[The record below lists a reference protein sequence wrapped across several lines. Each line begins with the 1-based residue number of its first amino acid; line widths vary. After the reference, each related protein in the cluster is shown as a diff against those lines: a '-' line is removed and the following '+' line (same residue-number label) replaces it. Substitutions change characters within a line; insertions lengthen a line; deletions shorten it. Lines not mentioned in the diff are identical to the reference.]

1 MKSLVMF
8 LALAGAFGYF
18 FKRVK
23 QLYDIMMAVEG
34 TPVKTMDRLGER
46 IKVLFTDVLGQ
57 SNVRRKALPGLAH
70 TLIFFGFLA
79 IQPHSLE
86 LMIQGVIPGFHP
98 GHALPGLYRA
108 YLFTANPTRTRKPRM
123 SAVKR

>member
-1 MKSLVMF
+1 
-8 LALAGAFGYF
+8 
-18 FKRVK
+18 
-23 QLYDIMMAVEG
+23 
-34 TPVKTMDRLGER
+34 
-46 IKVLFTDVLGQ
+46 

-108 YLFTANPTRTRKPRM
+108 YLFTADILGFLVLVGF
-123 SAVKR
+123 AVKR